1 MSKNMGEIVTLI
13 CLIVLLLTLYFSAI
27 FELKEFRKFVEKCI
41 KTNFRYARWDDFKLD
56 LMGICVSFFGTGMLL
71 ATLIVYVCEVIIK

>member
-1 MSKNMGEIVTLI
+1 MGEIVTMI
-13 CLIVLLLTLYFSAI
+13 CLIILLLTLIFSAI
-27 FELKEFRKFVEKCI
+27 FELKGFKKFVEKCI
-41 KTNFRYARWDDFKLD
+41 KTEFRYARWDDFKLD